1 MNTRRHPRTMAEAF
15 GPYTDN
21 TLHPMPEQHDYSP
34 AWWAAMVV
42 IAAVTVILIFSTR

>member
-21 TLHPMPEQHDYSP
+21 TLHPMRDTRKTP
-34 AWWAAMVV
+34 AHEIALYVV
-42 IAAVTVILIFSTR
+42 ALAAVVAVIFLN